1 MEPPRLS
8 KRMCRIW
15 MGGEFACGMGGSS
28 RLGVVRVSPGES
40 LDVGDSI
47 NRGDQV
53 RPGNWMWNLG

>member
-1 MEPPRLS
+1 
-8 KRMCRIW
+8 
-15 MGGEFACGMGGSS
+15 MGGEFACGMGRSS

-40 LDVGDSI
+40 IDVGDSI